1 MERKGKRNLEDIIYT
16 RQTLTSTHDNVD
28 SYMANKIN
36 VFCWDFGI
44 QINQQNKKII
54 DVTAIFWFHY

>member
-1 MERKGKRNLEDIIYT
+1 MTNALAAFMIFLKMERKGKRNLEDIIYT

-36 VFCWDFGI
+36 VFC
-44 QINQQNKKII
+44 
-54 DVTAIFWFHY
+54 